1 MADGFVPPQAVR
13 NNAKRGLELRKKHG
27 RGGTEV
33 GVARARD
40 LSNGAALSLDTIKR
54 MNSYFARHEVDK
66 KGEGWGVDS
75 AGYIAWLLWG
85 GDAGRSWARGITNK
99 EEAKEKSTVKDL
111 TTAYFEIIKSDKRD
125 DGTLMVYGK
134 ATDDSLD
141 IDQQICDPLWLDRA
155 MPEWFKSG
163 GNIREQHSSIAAG
176 VAKEYEKKADGHYIH
191 ALVVDPISV
200 KKVDNGVLKGFSIG
214 IKSPR
219 VVRDQKA
226 ANGRIIDGQI
236 VEVSLVDRPANP
248 NCQLVL
254 AKSVEGESGM
264 WKTEELI
271 EKEQTREA
279 NGRFGPSTSSDSEES
294 GNYQPDSTDQ
304 VELRGVIDDNDD
316 SIMLINDM
324 ADEESDDYEELSDD
338 DEDAVDNAIDS
349 IKEGNAALEEAY
361 YAKTEAARANALDN
375 AMVRYDEAHS
385 ALRGADSRTLQGIAD
400 DIDSRISTIETQY
413 DAIMDKSVTGDLN
426 KEQPREANGRF
437 GSSNSSDSD
446 SSGGADDDSME
457 AQEERGRDDRVADA
471 VGEDLVDLTNDMDDT
486 LDDMEEEE
494 EQELYADEAVRI
506 ANAQSEVARAQGY
519 IDDATRPDSFDDHVS
534 NMEKAKAR
542 LEIAASNLAR
552 GESSQNFVA
561 QIQSSINDIN
571 NYLGELDKS
580 VTGDLNKEASLALQ
594 LSQITDLAEK
604 RAILMKNAQELIE
617 LSKSIVP
624 ADIVKFDQKLY
635 DDARRALA
643 QLIVVEA
650 NEMDAGSNEEMSIAH
665 LLTAVHHLLEWYEG
679 EVAEGEVMDQVTED
693 IEMAAKPEE
702 EAEGKPKEKAKKKEM
717 KPAKDESKL
726 DFMKRCKE
734 AGMKRMEAKS
744 IYDKYM
750 AEEADMEKSAA
761 HKCLECGC
769 GVPQDS
775 HGRADVSTAQII
787 TPDKT
792 PKSAEPTEEV
802 KELKDQELPVEEDKV
817 SEGSDLSEE
826 IEAIVEKA
834 IKSATESLKSEI
846 AELTTANKAAVEKAV
861 GLESELAVTKS
872 LAVAG
877 GPKRTI
883 KPVDHS
889 TNDLL
894 VKAAT
899 YKAKADATTDPDLM
913 KGYKLL
919 AEKYFAEADVLNK
932 SI

>member
-1 MADGFVPPQAVR
+1 
-13 NNAKRGLELRKKHG
+13 
-27 RGGTEV
+27 
-33 GVARARD
+33 
-40 LSNGAALSLDTIKR
+40 

-85 GDAGRSWARGITNK
+85 GDAGRSWARGISNR
-99 EEAKEKSTVKDL
+99 EEAKEKSTMNDL
-111 TTAYFEIIKSDKRD
+111 TTAYFEIIKADKRD

-271 EKEQTREA
+271 EKEQEREA
-279 NGRFGPSTSSDSEES
+279 NGRFGGSTSPKDES
-294 GNYQPDSTDQ
+294 GGNENRNDAEVLNAASDVTDITDSVDDLQT
-304 VELRGVIDDNDD
+304 ELLNAGDMEGAEACAEAHDALIEAHNNLSEAAQDKSDNAHAINVDEAASRLQNARD
-316 SIMLINDM
+316 S
-324 ADEESDDYEELSDD
+324 LSDVNHGD
-338 DEDAVDNAIDS
+338 
-349 IKEGNAALEEAY
+349 
-361 YAKTEAARANALDN
+361 
-375 AMVRYDEAHS
+375 
-385 ALRGADSRTLQGIAD
+385 AD
-400 DIDSRISTIETQY
+400 DFSDQMGEVISQLESY
-413 DAIMDKSVTGDLN
+413 LDDFHGRDKKITGDLN
-426 KEQPREANGRF
+426 KEQEREANGRF
-437 GSSNSSDSD
+437 GGSTGGKEETSTKVKVSEIKSGNFFEAELKSGEVIRGVATTNARPSHDFDTGKTESAFKYTPEVSSRVGNQNESPRTMISS
-446 SSGGADDDSME
+446 
-457 AQEERGRDDRVADA
+457 RVASIR
-471 VGEDLVDLTNDMDDT
+471 VIR
-486 LDDMEEEE
+486 
-494 EQELYADEAVRI
+494 QKSI
-506 ANAQSEVARAQGY
+506 VA
-519 IDDATRPDSFDDHVS
+519 
-534 NMEKAKAR
+534 
-542 LEIAASNLAR
+542 
-552 GESSQNFVA
+552 
-561 QIQSSINDIN
+561 
-571 NYLGELDKS
+571 
-580 VTGDLNKEASLALQ
+580 DLNKSTSIALQ
-594 LSQITDLAEK
+594 LSEIEDLAEK
-604 RAILMKNAQELIE
+604 RALLMKNAQEIVE
-617 LSKSIVP
+617 LSKSIAP

-650 NEMDAGSNEEMSIAH
+650 NEMDTEDSNEEMSIAH
-665 LLTAVHHLLEWYEG
+665 LLSAVHHLFAWYQG
-679 EVAEGEVMDQVTED
+679 EEAEGEVMDPMTED
-693 IEMAAKPEE
+693 IEMAAAPEDKPEE
-702 EAEGKPKEKAKKKEM
+702 ETPAAPMRGKCMDCGKRAKMCKCDGGFKAADDKKK
-717 KPAKDESKL
+717 S
-726 DFMKRCKE
+726 
-734 AGMKRMEAKS
+734 
-744 IYDKYM
+744 
-750 AEEADMEKSAA
+750 AET

-775 HGRADVSTAQII
+775 HGREDVTTAEMVTQ
-787 TPDKT
+787 
-792 PKSAEPTEEV
+792 PKSAEVTELE
-802 KELKDQELPVEEDKV
+802 DQELPVAEEKV
-817 SEGSDLSEE
+817 SEESNLSEE

-846 AELTTANKAAVEKAV
+846 AELANANKAAVEKAV

-883 KPVDHS
+883 KPIDHS

-913 KGYKLL
+913 KGYALL
-919 AEKYFAEADVLNK
+919 SKQYFAEAETLNK
-932 SI
+932 SN